1 MTIQEFSKKL
11 DTLLTP
17 ELFSNDNS
25 MNGLQV
31 DGGAEE
37 VKKVAFGVDASVAL
51 FEQAHKVGANMV
63 VVHHG
68 LFWGKPLAVVGSH
81 RDRLSALL
89 DNNISLYA
97 SHLPLDAHRE
107 VGNNGVMADMLGLQ
121 DLEPLSVGWIGNLA
135 KPKSIEDIGAILGI
149 DLKDNIVLP
158 FGSREIQR
166 VGIVS
171 GGGGF
176 ALPEAVEKG
185 ADAFITG
192 EVLHQLYHYAA
203 EDRITVLGGGHYHT
217 ETFGVRSLAK
227 YCKDVWGIETCF
239 LDLPTN
245 L

>member
-11 DTLLTP
+11 DNLLSP
-17 ELFSNDNS
+17 ELFSYDNS

-31 DGGAEE
+31 DGGAGE

-51 FEQAHKVGANMV
+51 FDQAHKVGANMV

-81 RDRLSALL
+81 RDRLSTLL
-89 DNNISLYA
+89 NNSMSLYA

-121 DLEPLSVGWIGNLA
+121 DLEPLSVGWVGNL
-135 KPKSIEDIGAILGI
+135 PESNTIEKIGATLGI
-149 DLKDNIVLP
+149 DLKESVLLP
-158 FGSREIQR
+158 FGPREIR
-166 VGIVS
+166 RIGIVS

-176 ALPEAVEKG
+176 ALPEAVGKG
-185 ADAFITG
+185 VDAFITG

-203 EDRITVLGGGHYHT
+203 EDCVTVLGGGHYHT
-217 ETFGVRSLAK
+217 ETFGVRALAK
-227 YCKDVWGIETCF
+227 YCKEAWDIETCF